1 MGGILNPDEVKR
13 FQSLQDYFDVATTAK
28 RLDDYGKWIFST
40 VTLVAAL
47 ATGFTFFTSQS
58 FQTPA
63 KIVYGVAMLFV
74 GLSLGCSVMML
85 SPAFPKL
92 KLGSPSDLN
101 QKFSASIRGRRKWTF
116 GAAACLSLGFLTA
129 GLAPVV
135 SALCKAPVPAA
146 NPTTTFTY
154 SFVANK
160 LVISLHLSGL
170 MPGSPATLQIDKDVS
185 ATPTSPK
192 LPVFV
197 DHATADDHGKLERTV
212 TLEKAAFD
220 PLLVEYKGKLS
231 TGSDLNGSESIR
243 LATP

>member
-1 MGGILNPDEVKR
+1 MVGILNPDEVKR

-92 KLGSPSDLN
+92 KLGSLPI
-101 QKFSASIRGRRKWTF
+101 SIRSSLLPSV
-116 GAAACLSLGFLTA
+116 AAG
-129 GLAPVV
+129 
-135 SALCKAPVPAA
+135 
-146 NPTTTFTY
+146 
-154 SFVANK
+154 
-160 LVISLHLSGL
+160 SGL
-170 MPGSPATLQIDKDVS
+170 SVLRPACRS
-185 ATPTSPK
+185 A
-192 LPVFV
+192 F
-197 DHATADDHGKLERTV
+197 
-212 TLEKAAFD
+212 
-220 PLLVEYKGKLS
+220 
-231 TGSDLNGSESIR
+231 
-243 LATP
+243 